1 MANSGMK
8 NSSSEVEAFQQVV
21 VELRAEVTSLTE
33 QLEQEKKAARD
44 AKSLKT
50 KQISTLTSKLA
61 NEVKQREQA
70 EEELAKGNKEM
81 EELKEVLR
89 LQVEREANK
98 SENDTDNN
106 IKEDESSTHQCVG
119 ETDEAVNTQDNIR
132 ARDNNTALSF
142 LQNDGINP
150 VSEEIENGIGSFQL
164 ENKCD
169 PLSTEGSLDEILP
182 TYELSQSTTHTELS
196 LSLSSALSDGSFQD
210 KQEDLFHLELSQRS
224 WSEMHDSNH
233 TINSFESHEEKP
245 EEKKQTIQEF
255 MQIDEDLC
263 EVQENTNH
271 DQGEDVQNVTGEQ
284 QKILETA
291 YPSSGR
297 QSRRI
302 GAENSEKDQES
313 SPPSSPE
320 AAPSSYTS
328 NSTDE
333 LVNLLMCHGVEDEYR
348 TTVFTGNEDKEQEV
362 HPKGFLNDFERS
374 DDVTRETTTA
384 QDKKSLED
392 FITREEAAES
402 ELNTNYKALEERC
415 LNFKTAATANEAEKG
430 DRQRSELQNDFLPH
444 TMSEEFW
451 DLKQQLKNAL
461 KENEEL
467 RLENKEMKKEIQ
479 NLSSSTSEKEF
490 LQKTT
495 KFTERLLKEMKE
507 REAKMYVARGVSYL
521 EKYGLDRDYRNPGST
536 DLSQM
541 RSAGDMNQSVGKKT
555 SLPLKIIGAKL
566 KELRK
571 SVENMATDPE
581 LCQENFSEGCVPD
594 FMGYKQRH
602 PILSGQ
608 FGLEESLIMPVPCCE
623 TVSQSTAF
631 PQGNLRENLPGG
643 GYTSVENLGEKSFL
657 ASSKIQPQF
666 SEEACAWKENKFQL
680 NIDRETE
687 ERSDYDSPRDN
698 WRLHSDT
705 RDYVQRYVVRSSDHI
720 AKMRDL
726 MPEEKVIYS
735 KLG

>member
-1 MANSGMK
+1 MVNPGKKDGSA
-8 NSSSEVEAFQQVV
+8 EVEAFQQVI
-21 VELRAEVTSLTE
+21 VELRAEVISLTE

-50 KQISTLTSKLA
+50 KQISTLTSKLV
-61 NEVKQREQA
+61 NEVRQRVQA
-70 EEELAKGNKEM
+70 EEELAKVNKEV

-89 LQVEREANK
+89 LQVEEREAK
-98 SENDTDNN
+98 DSENDTDNH
-106 IKEDESSTHQCVG
+106 ITEDESSTHQRVG

-132 ARDNNTALSF
+132 ARHNNTALSC

-150 VSEEIENGIGSFQL
+150 VNEVIENGIGSFQL

-182 TYELSQSTTHTELS
+182 TNELSQSTTHTDLS
-196 LSLSSALSDGSFQD
+196 LSLSSALSDSSFQD
-210 KQEDLFHLELSQRS
+210 KQEDLFHLELLRSS
-224 WSEMHDSNH
+224 WSEMYDSNH
-233 TINSFESHEEKP
+233 IIHSFESQEEKP

-263 EVQENTNH
+263 EVQENMNH
-271 DQGEDVQNVTGEQ
+271 DQGEDVQNVTGERQ
-284 QKILETA
+284 NIIETA

-297 QSRRI
+297 QNRRI

-362 HPKGFLNDFERS
+362 HPKGFLNDFES

-384 QDKKSLED
+384 QDKKSLEH

-402 ELNTNYKALEERC
+402 ELNTKYKALEERC

-430 DRQRSELQNDFLPH
+430 DRQRSELQNGFLPH

-461 KENEEL
+461 KEIEEL

-521 EKYGLDRDYRNPGST
+521 EKYGLDRDNRNPGST

-566 KELRK
+566 KELTK
-571 SVENMATDPE
+571 SVENMATVPE

-602 PILSGQ
+602 PILNGQ

-623 TVSQSTAF
+623 KVSQSTAF
-631 PQGNLRENLPGG
+631 PQENLRENLPGG

-666 SEEACAWKENKFQL
+666 LEEACAWKENKFQL

-687 ERSDYDSPRDN
+687 ERSWPLRT
-698 WRLHSDT
+698 SDFIGSYFKNQL
-705 RDYVQRYVVRSSDHI
+705 R
-720 AKMRDL
+720 
-726 MPEEKVIYS
+726 
-735 KLG
+735 

>member
-1 MANSGMK
+1 MVNPGKKDGSA
-8 NSSSEVEAFQQVV
+8 EVEAFQQVI
-21 VELRAEVTSLTE
+21 VELRAEVISLTE

-50 KQISTLTSKLA
+50 KQISTLTSKLV
-61 NEVKQREQA
+61 NEVRQRVQA
-70 EEELAKGNKEM
+70 EEELAKVNKEV

-89 LQVEREANK
+89 LQVEEREAK
-98 SENDTDNN
+98 DSENDTDNH
-106 IKEDESSTHQCVG
+106 ITEDESSTHQRVG

-132 ARDNNTALSF
+132 ARHNNTALSC

-150 VSEEIENGIGSFQL
+150 VNEVIENGIGSFQL

-182 TYELSQSTTHTELS
+182 TNELSQSTTHTDLS
-196 LSLSSALSDGSFQD
+196 LSLSSALSDSSFQD
-210 KQEDLFHLELSQRS
+210 KQEDLFHLELLRSS
-224 WSEMHDSNH
+224 WSEMYDSNH
-233 TINSFESHEEKP
+233 IIHSFESQEEKP

-263 EVQENTNH
+263 EVQENMNH
-271 DQGEDVQNVTGEQ
+271 DQGEDVQNVTGERQ
-284 QKILETA
+284 NILETA

-297 QSRRI
+297 QNRRI

-362 HPKGFLNDFERS
+362 HPKGFLNDFES

-384 QDKKSLED
+384 QDKKSLEH

-402 ELNTNYKALEERC
+402 ELNTKYKALEERC

-430 DRQRSELQNDFLPH
+430 DRQRSELQNGFLPH

-461 KENEEL
+461 KEIEEL

-521 EKYGLDRDYRNPGST
+521 EKYGLDRDNRNPGST

-555 SLPLKIIGAKL
+555 SLPLKIIGSKL

-581 LCQENFSEGCVPD
+581 LCQENVSEVCLPD

-623 TVSQSTAF
+623 KVSQSTAF
-631 PQGNLRENLPGG
+631 PQENLRENLPGG

-666 SEEACAWKENKFQL
+666 LEEACAWKENKFQL

-687 ERSDYDSPRDN
+687 ERSWPLRT
-698 WRLHSDT
+698 SDFIGSYFKNQL
-705 RDYVQRYVVRSSDHI
+705 R
-720 AKMRDL
+720 
-726 MPEEKVIYS
+726 
-735 KLG
+735 